1 MTLYQHTPKASK
13 ANSFN
18 WDDGEPSIFA
28 TDSRFIPLGEQK
40 RSASEAATSAN
51 DAYRAANGK
60 CRGTMTGI
68 SRSEK
73 ILANKWGGSVSKA
86 VAG

>member
-1 MTLYQHTPKASK
+1 MSHNAAS
-13 ANSFN
+13 AFHWN
-18 WDDGEPSIFA
+18 DGTPSIFA

-51 DAYRAANGK
+51 DAYRKEHGK
-60 CRGTMTGI
+60 CRGTVTGI

-86 VAG
+86 VGG